1 MGGGD
6 VVVKTG
12 AKRSK
17 GGSADEGLG
26 LGEGL
31 WDYICGCG
39 WLDIDIE
46 TSKPPLLK
54 NAVMESLR

>member
-17 GGSADEGLG
+17 GGEATGGLG
-26 LGEGL
+26 LGEGSR
-31 WDYICGCG
+31 DYICGCG

-46 TSKPPLLK
+46 TPELPFS
-54 NAVMESLR
+54 

>member
-1 MGGGD
+1 MGRGD

-17 GGSADEGLG
+17 GGEATRGLG

-39 WLDIDIE
+39 WLDIDIK
-46 TSKPPLLK
+46 TPGRPFS
-54 NAVMESLR
+54 